1 MIENKELIKSAVV
14 FNEIEHSYTYLG
26 VRLTGVTSILSRTIF
41 RDKYNGIPKEVLN
54 KAAEYGHN
62 IHEQI
67 EIVDSMGVTSDTPAV
82 QDYLRIRT
90 EAKLTPIANEYLIS
104 DEDYMASSIDVLYG
118 EENYH
123 EVGIDICDVKTTS
136 KLDME
141 YLSWQL
147 SIYAYLFE
155 KQNPHLKVRR
165 LLAMWLP
172 KPQYGRSALV
182 EVLRKPKEAIDVLIK
197 WDKSINNQQQF

>member
-1 MIENKELIKSAVV
+1 MTKEKMKLAKSEVV
-14 FNEIEHSYTYLG
+14 FNEIEHTYTYLG
-26 VRLTGVTSILSRTIF
+26 SRLTGVTSLLSRTIF
-41 RDKYNGIPKEVLN
+41 RDKYSGIPKEVLA
-54 KAAEYGHN
+54 KAADYGHN

-82 QDYLRIRT
+82 QDYLRIRQ
-90 EAKLTPIANEYLIS
+90 ENGLIPIANEYLIS
-104 DEDYMASSIDVLYG
+104 DEEYMASSIDVIYG
-118 EENYH
+118 VEGSDVY
-123 EVGIDICDVKTTS
+123 VDITDVKTTS

-155 KQNPHLKVRR
+155 RQNPHLKVRR

-182 EVLRKPKEAIDVLIK
+182 EVLRKSKEAIDVLIK
-197 WDKSINNQQQF
+197 WDKSLTNQ

>member
-1 MIENKELIKSAVV
+1 MTKEKMKLAKSGVV
-14 FNEIEHSYTYLG
+14 FNEIEHTYTYLG
-26 VRLTGVTSILSRTIF
+26 SRLTGVTSLLSRTIF
-41 RDKYNGIPKEVLN
+41 RDKYSGIPKEVLA
-54 KAAEYGHN
+54 KAADYGHN

-82 QDYLRIRT
+82 QDYLRIRQ
-90 EAKLTPIANEYLIS
+90 ENGLIPIANEHLIS
-104 DEDYMASSIDVLYG
+104 DEEYMASSIDVIYG
-118 EENYH
+118 VEGSDVY
-123 EVGIDICDVKTTS
+123 VDITDVKTTS

-155 KQNPHLKVRR
+155 RQNPHLRVRR

-182 EVLRKPKEAIDVLIK
+182 EVLRKSKEAIDVLIK
-197 WDKSINNQQQF
+197 WDKSLTNQ

>member
-1 MIENKELIKSAVV
+1 MTQDAIKLFKSEVV
-14 FNEIEHSYTYLG
+14 FNEIDHTYTYLG
-26 VRLTGVTSILSRTIF
+26 TRLTGVTSMLSRTIF
-41 RDKYNGIPKEVLN
+41 RDKYKGIPKEVLA
-54 KAAEYGHN
+54 KAADYGHN

-82 QDYLRIRT
+82 QDYLRIRQQNG
-90 EAKLTPIANEYLIS
+90 LIPIANEYLIS
-104 DEDYMASSIDVLYG
+104 DEEYMASSIDVLYG
-118 EENYH
+118 VEESPML
-123 EVGIDICDVKTTS
+123 VDLTDVKTTS

-155 KQNPHLKVRR
+155 RQNPHLKVRR

-182 EVLRKPKEAIDVLIK
+182 EVLRKPKEAIEVLIK
-197 WDKSINNQQQF
+197 WDKSLTNQQ

>member
-1 MIENKELIKSAVV
+1 MTKEKMKLAKSGVV
-14 FNEIEHSYTYLG
+14 FNEIEHTYTYLG
-26 VRLTGVTSILSRTIF
+26 SRLTGVTSLLSRTIF
-41 RDKYNGIPKEVLN
+41 RDKYSGIPKEVLA
-54 KAAEYGHN
+54 KAADYGHN

-82 QDYLRIRT
+82 QDYLRIRQ
-90 EAKLTPIANEYLIS
+90 ENGLIPIANEYLIS
-104 DEDYMASSIDVLYG
+104 DEEYMASSIDVIYG
-118 EENYH
+118 VEGSDVY
-123 EVGIDICDVKTTS
+123 VDITDVKTTS

-155 KQNPHLKVRR
+155 RQNPHLRVRR

-182 EVLRKPKEAIDVLIK
+182 EVLRKSKEAIDVLIK
-197 WDKSINNQQQF
+197 WDKSLTNQ

>member
-1 MIENKELIKSAVV
+1 MIQDTIKLFKSDVV
-14 FNEIEHSYTYLG
+14 FNEIDHTYTYLG
-26 VRLTGVTSILSRTIF
+26 AQLTGVTAMLSRTIF
-41 RDKYNGIPKEVLN
+41 KDKYGGIPKNVLA
-54 KAAEYGHN
+54 KAADYGHN

-82 QDYLRIRT
+82 QDYLRIRQ
-90 EAKLTPIANEYLIS
+90 ENGLIPVANEYLIS
-104 DEDYMASSIDVLYG
+104 DEEYMASSIDVLYG
-118 EENYH
+118 VENYPTL
-123 EVGIDICDVKTTS
+123 VDLTDIKTTS

-155 KQNPHLKVRR
+155 RQNPHLKVRR

-197 WDKSINNQQQF
+197 WDKSLTNQK

>member
-1 MIENKELIKSAVV
+1 MTKEKMKLAKSGVV
-14 FNEIEHSYTYLG
+14 FNEIEHTYTYLG
-26 VRLTGVTSILSRTIF
+26 SRLTGVTSLLSRTIF
-41 RDKYNGIPKEVLN
+41 RDKYSGIPKEVLA
-54 KAAEYGHN
+54 KAADYGHN

-67 EIVDSMGVTSDTPAV
+67 EMVDSMGVTSDTPAV
-82 QDYLRIRT
+82 QDYLRIRQ
-90 EAKLTPIANEYLIS
+90 ENGLIPIANEYLIS
-104 DEDYMASSIDVLYG
+104 DEEYMASSIDVIYG
-118 EENYH
+118 VEGSDVY
-123 EVGIDICDVKTTS
+123 VDITDVKTTS

-155 KQNPHLKVRR
+155 RQNPHLRVRR

-182 EVLRKPKEAIDVLIK
+182 EVLRKSKEAIDVLIK
-197 WDKSINNQQQF
+197 WDKSLTNQ

>member
-1 MIENKELIKSAVV
+1 MIQDQIKLFKSEVV
-14 FNEIEHSYTYLG
+14 FNEIDHTYTYLG
-26 VRLTGVTSILSRTIF
+26 TQLTGVTSMLSRTIF
-41 RDKYNGIPKEVLN
+41 KDKYKGIPKEVLA
-54 KAAEYGHN
+54 KAADYGHN

-82 QDYLRIRT
+82 QDYLRIRQ
-90 EAKLTPIANEYLIS
+90 ENGLIPIANEYLIS
-104 DEDYMASSIDVLYG
+104 DEEYMASSIDVLYG
-118 EENYH
+118 VEDSP
-123 EVGIDICDVKTTS
+123 VLVDLTDIKTTS

-155 KQNPHLKVRR
+155 RQNPHLKVRR

-182 EVLRKPKEAIDVLIK
+182 EVLRKPKEAIEVLIK
-197 WDKSINNQQQF
+197 WDKSLTNQR

>member
-1 MIENKELIKSAVV
+1 MTKEKMKLAKSGVV
-14 FNEIEHSYTYLG
+14 FNEIEHTYTYLG
-26 VRLTGVTSILSRTIF
+26 SRLTGVTSLLSRTIF
-41 RDKYNGIPKEVLN
+41 RDKYSGIPKEVLA
-54 KAAEYGHN
+54 KAADYGHN

-82 QDYLRIRT
+82 QDYLRIRQ
-90 EAKLTPIANEYLIS
+90 ENGLIPIANEYLIS
-104 DEDYMASSIDVLYG
+104 DEEYMASSIDVIYG
-118 EENYH
+118 VEGSDVY
-123 EVGIDICDVKTTS
+123 VDITDVKTTT

-155 KQNPHLKVRR
+155 RQNPHLRVRR

-182 EVLRKPKEAIDVLIK
+182 EVLRKSKEAIDVLIK
-197 WDKSINNQQQF
+197 WDKSLTNQ

>member
-1 MIENKELIKSAVV
+1 MTQDAIKLFKSEVV
-14 FNEIEHSYTYLG
+14 FNEIDHTYTYLG
-26 VRLTGVTSILSRTIF
+26 TRLTGVTSMLSRTIF
-41 RDKYNGIPKEVLN
+41 RDKYKGIPKEVLA
-54 KAAEYGHN
+54 KAADYGHN

-82 QDYLRIRT
+82 QDYLRIRQQNG
-90 EAKLTPIANEYLIS
+90 LIPIANEYLIS
-104 DEDYMASSIDVLYG
+104 DEEYMASSIDVLYG
-118 EENYH
+118 VEESP
-123 EVGIDICDVKTTS
+123 VLVDLTDVKTTS

-155 KQNPHLKVRR
+155 LQNPHLKVRR

-182 EVLRKPKEAIDVLIK
+182 EVLRKPKEAIEVLIK
-197 WDKSINNQQQF
+197 WDKSLTNQQ

>member
-1 MIENKELIKSAVV
+1 MIQDQIKLFKSEVV
-14 FNEIEHSYTYLG
+14 FNEIDHTYTYLG
-26 VRLTGVTSILSRTIF
+26 TQLTGVTSMLSRTIF
-41 RDKYNGIPKEVLN
+41 KDKYKGIPKEVLA
-54 KAAEYGHN
+54 KAADYGHN

-82 QDYLRIRT
+82 QDYLRIRQ
-90 EAKLTPIANEYLIS
+90 ENGLIPIANEYLIS
-104 DEDYMASSIDVLYG
+104 DEEYMASSIDVLYG
-118 EENYH
+118 VEDSP
-123 EVGIDICDVKTTS
+123 VLVDLTDIKTTS

-155 KQNPHLKVRR
+155 RQNPHLKVRR

-182 EVLRKPKEAIDVLIK
+182 EVLRKPKEAIEVLIK
-197 WDKSINNQQQF
+197 WDKSLTNQQ

>member
-1 MIENKELIKSAVV
+1 MIQDTIKLFKSDVV
-14 FNEIEHSYTYLG
+14 FNEIDHTYTYLG
-26 VRLTGVTSILSRTIF
+26 TQLTGVTAMLSRTIF
-41 RDKYNGIPKEVLN
+41 KGKYGGIPKNVLA
-54 KAAEYGHN
+54 KAADYGHN

-82 QDYLRIRT
+82 QDYLRIRQ
-90 EAKLTPIANEYLIS
+90 ENGLIPVANEYLIS
-104 DEDYMASSIDVLYG
+104 DEEYMASSIDVLYG
-118 EENYH
+118 VEDCPTL
-123 EVGIDICDVKTTS
+123 VDLTDIKTTS

-155 KQNPHLKVRR
+155 RQNPHLKVRR

-182 EVLRKPKEAIDVLIK
+182 DVLRKPKEAIDVLIK
-197 WDKSINNQQQF
+197 WDKSLTNQK

>member
-1 MIENKELIKSAVV
+1 MTQDAIKLFKSEVV
-14 FNEIEHSYTYLG
+14 FNEIDHTYTYLG
-26 VRLTGVTSILSRTIF
+26 TRLTGVTSMLSRTIF
-41 RDKYNGIPKEVLN
+41 RDKYKGIPKEVLA
-54 KAAEYGHN
+54 KAADYGHN

-82 QDYLRIRT
+82 QDYLRIRQQNG
-90 EAKLTPIANEYLIS
+90 LIPIANEYLIS
-104 DEDYMASSIDVLYG
+104 DEEYMASSIDVLYG
-118 EENYH
+118 VEESP
-123 EVGIDICDVKTTS
+123 VLVDLTDVKTTS

-155 KQNPHLKVRR
+155 RQNPHLKVRR

-182 EVLRKPKEAIDVLIK
+182 EVLRKPKEAIEVLIK
-197 WDKSINNQQQF
+197 WDKSLTNQQ